1 MEFLPG
7 TGISKEKF
15 HLLFYNNFTFISPKA
30 RQSPKTGQFLIN
42 SIQSRKGNPQMAKHR
57 TFKPEFKARIV
68 LQVLTGT
75 KTAAQVCREHQL
87 SEQLLNTWK
96 KQLLAHADL
105 AFAQEREAT
114 ADQAR
119 LAELE
124 QMIGRLT
131 MELEAAKKASQL
143 LSLPSKRNGR

>member
-1 MEFLPG
+1 
-7 TGISKEKF
+7 
-15 HLLFYNNFTFISPKA
+15 
-30 RQSPKTGQFLIN
+30 
-42 SIQSRKGNPQMAKHR
+42 MAKR
-57 TFKPEFKARIV
+57 RAFKPGFKARGV
-68 LQVLTGT
+68 PQVLTGT
-75 KTAAQVCREHQL
+75 KTAARICREHQF
-87 SEQLLNTWK
+87 SEQLLTSWK
-96 KQLLAHADL
+96 GQLLAHADL
-105 AFAQEREAT
+105 VFAQEREAT